1 MPVHDE
7 IQIIINAVPG
17 DEGLADAGLLIG
29 RAQHLHRA
37 AEAELLNGM
46 PQGNGA
52 ERGGSAKQVVAAA
65 LAGGAVLDGVRM
77 GDVALLGEAGQAV
90 ILGVDADDGAAG
102 AVGGH
107 ESGGHPALAA
117 LHLEAVLF
125 QEAGDQA
132 EGPVFLQAQLGIGPD
147 LISHGVEF
155 LLVLFQPLVHVCLD
169 GGSIH
174 SDSPFQ

>member
-1 MPVHDE
+1 MPIHDE
-7 IQIIINAVPG
+7 IQIIINAFPG

-37 AEAELLNGM
+37 AKAELLNGM
-46 PQGNGA
+46 PPGNGA
-52 ERGGSAKQVVAAA
+52 ERGGGAQQVVAAA

-77 GDVALLGEAGQAV
+77 GDVALLGV

-132 EGPVFLQAQLGIGPD
+132 EGPVFLQAKLGIGPD